1 MESKQERQ
9 CSCSVSKEWSEISDN
24 GYRGC
29 LATAFS
35 SEWIAKPHLVL
46 RIWNGE
52 DDDTHTHTHT
62 HTQKRT
68 LQQYSTFNSSSSE
81 RQSINQSIIQLVSQ
95 SVKKRT
101 ETEVIATRSIE
112 KRVLNKVLDFILI
125 VCMWTSSFNVSNWL
139 LFVLWDH
146 TVNNEIMI

>member
-1 MESKQERQ
+1 MDIEVVWQLH
-9 CSCSVSKEWSEISDN
+9 SVANELLNHILFFVFETEKMM
-24 GYRGC
+24 
-29 LATAFS
+29 
-35 SEWIAKPHLVL
+35 
-46 RIWNGE
+46 
-52 DDDTHTHTHT
+52 THTHTHT

-125 VCMWTSSFNVSNWL
+125 VCM
-139 LFVLWDH
+139 
-146 TVNNEIMI
+146 